1 MNKLD
6 HVGIAT
12 NDIDK
17 YVEIFSAMGGKVVCS
32 AEAKEFEALCV
43 FIEFENST
51 IELIKPTVKGNHIDR
66 FIEKFGDGRLHH
78 IAFEDDTIEGVCGA
92 KLGMFVEFNKP
103 NSDCG
108 ILIEKVRYE

>member
-43 FIEFENST
+43 FIEFERRGLWCKIRN
-51 IELIKPTVKGNHIDR
+51 
-66 FIEKFGDGRLHH
+66 
-78 IAFEDDTIEGVCGA
+78 VCG
-92 KLGMFVEFNKP
+92 
-103 NSDCG
+103 
-108 ILIEKVRYE
+108 I